1 MDCRVK
7 LLDGI
12 SVTPLKI
19 IHHPK
24 GNVLHAL
31 KNSEESFSDFGE
43 AYFTTING
51 GDIKGW
57 KKHRKMIMNLI
68 IPIGEVG
75 FHFFHENKSA
85 FIQAGSSNY
94 VRVTVEP
101 NIWMAFEGIGDEL
114 NLILN
119 IASLPHDPLEAEN
132 VDIGSFPLKKVTPQK

>member
-1 MDCRVK
+1 MGSRVR

-12 SVTPLKI
+12 SVTPLKTI
-19 IHHPK
+19 YHPN
-24 GNVLHAL
+24 GDILHAL
-31 KNSEESFSDFGE
+31 KKTEESFSEFGE

-57 KKHRKMIMNLI
+57 KKHKKMVMNLI
-68 IPIGEVG
+68 VPIGEVG
-75 FHFFHENKSA
+75 FHFFHENERA

-94 VRVTVEP
+94 VRVTVAP
-101 NIWMAFEGIGDEL
+101 NIWMAFEGLGDQL

-132 VDIGSFPLKKVTPQK
+132 ADIGTFPLKRDTP